1 MALDRVYLSRVGIF
15 CVEGYMR
22 KFFGVMLLAVLVFTA
37 AMGLKGLTSST
48 ARAGMFANLPGPL
61 PPIVAYLPGP
71 LPPLAPG
78 R

>member
-22 KFFGVMLLAVLVFTA
+22 KFFGAILLAVLVFTA

-48 ARAGMFANLPGPL
+48 ARAGMFANLPGPV
-61 PPIVAYLPGP
+61 PPQLVANLPGP
-71 LPPLAPG
+71 VPPQAS